1 MSITASMVRELRE
14 KTGAGMMDCKKALT
28 ESDGDMDKAVELL
41 RKKGLSAAAKKSDRA
56 AAEGM
61 IVSAA
66 SGTKGALV
74 EINAETDFV
83 AKNDQFVDFA
93 NKVAEIAL
101 ENLPADVAALKELP
115 FPGSDRSVGEE
126 LTNLIATIGENMDV
140 RRYAGFEVDKGVVSC
155 YIHAGGKIGS
165 MVKLVTDK
173 ADDEQV
179 EVLARQLAMH
189 VAAASPQYLKRD
201 EVPASVVEQEKEIM
215 RAKAK
220 DSGKPDHIIEKIIEG
235 QINKFFGEICLLEQ
249 AYVIDPDQKVGKVV
263 DALGKAVGA
272 DVELAGY
279 CRLELGEGVEKKQD
293 DFASEVADL
302 AK

>member
-1 MSITASMVRELRE
+1 M
-14 KTGAGMMDCKKALT
+14 
-28 ESDGDMDKAVELL
+28 
-41 RKKGLSAAAKKSDRA
+41 
-56 AAEGM
+56 
-61 IVSAA
+61 
-66 SGTKGALV
+66 
-74 EINAETDFV
+74 
-83 AKNDQFVDFA
+83 
-93 NKVAEIAL
+93 AEIAL